1 MDFPFHIAKRY
12 IFSKKSHHSINI
24 ISAISVL
31 GIAVATAAMVCILSV
46 FNGFEGMV
54 ADLFTAFDPEL
65 KVMAK
70 EGKYFSPDTV
80 AEQIRKNE
88 GVVEV
93 TSVVEDKALATTR
106 MGQAM
111 VTVKGVDD
119 SFEGRTDFQ
128 QILVGDGNFKLH
140 AVDLHYGVFGVN
152 VLTRLGVNIDF
163 QEPIELYA
171 PKKGERINISNPM
184 GDFRSDELYSPEVA
198 FMVMQA
204 KYDSHYVVTSIDFAR
219 RLFDKDSLVTSL
231 EVALADPEEADHVK
245 KELKKTLGTGF
256 EVLDRYEQQEDTFK
270 IMEVEKFVSYLF
282 LTFILLIASFNVISS
297 LSMLIID
304 KRDDIRTLHN
314 LGASNKDISRIFMLE
329 GWLAS
334 LIGTIAGIVIGV
346 TLCLIQQHYGLLK
359 FGSSAGSYIV
369 DSYPVMVKVTD
380 MILVFVTVMVIGML
394 SVWYPVSHFSKKQL
408 TSES

>member
-1 MDFPFHIAKRY
+1 MRFPFHIAKRY

-31 GIAVATAAMVCILSV
+31 GITIATAAMVCILSV

-54 ADLFTAFDPEL
+54 ADLFTTFDPEL
-65 KVMAK
+65 KVEAR
-70 EGKYFSPDTV
+70 EGKYFRPDSV
-80 AEQIRKNE
+80 ADLIRQND

-93 TSVVEDKALATTR
+93 TSVVEDQALATTQ

-128 QILVGDGNFKLH
+128 QILLGDGNFKLH

-152 VLTRLGVNIDF
+152 VLSRLGVNIDF
-163 QEPIELYA
+163 QDPIELYA
-171 PKKGERINISNPM
+171 PKKGERINLSNPM
-184 GDFRSDELYSPEVA
+184 GDFRRDELYSPEVA

-204 KYDSHYVVTSIDFAR
+204 KYDSHYVITSIDFAR
-219 RLFDKDSLVTSL
+219 RLFDKDSLTTSL
-231 EVALADPEEADHVK
+231 EVSLADPSSVSSVK
-245 KELKKTLGTGF
+245 KELKAALGDRF
-256 EVLDRYEQQEDTFK
+256 NVLDRYEQQEDTFR
-270 IMEVEKFVSYLF
+270 IMEVEKLVSYVF

-304 KRDDIRTLHN
+304 KREDIRTLHN

-329 GWLAS
+329 GWLVS
-334 LIGTIAGIVIGV
+334 FIGTITGIALGV

-369 DSYPVMVKVTD
+369 DSYPVLVKLTD
-380 MILVFVTVMVIGML
+380 IILVFFTVMIIGAL
-394 SVWYPVSHFSKKQL
+394 SVWYPVSHLSKKQL
-408 TSES
+408 TTEN